1 MTSPIINGLSDHDA
15 QTFEI
20 YTENLVNKK
29 YSIKTRTIRIINKTT
44 INAFKNKLSEEL
56 WQDIF
61 ENLYMDANSK
71 LNSFLN
77 VQGGTQK

>member
-1 MTSPIINGLSDHDA
+1 LTSSIINRLSDHDA
-15 QTFEI
+15 QTLEI
-20 YTENLVNKK
+20 YTEDLNKK

-77 VQGGTQK
+77 VYLQIIN